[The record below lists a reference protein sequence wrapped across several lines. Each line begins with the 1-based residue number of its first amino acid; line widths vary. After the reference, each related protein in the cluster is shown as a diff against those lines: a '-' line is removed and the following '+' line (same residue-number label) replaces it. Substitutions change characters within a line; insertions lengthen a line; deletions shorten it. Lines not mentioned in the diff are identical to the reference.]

1 MRQAG
6 CKPDHAERDRETA
19 MTVHEMK
26 LRADHVLAAAESRY
40 DQIIEQY
47 EAGHPGVVIDQDLI
61 DIDPV
66 LYRARAEV
74 IHAHQEVMRL
84 IDR

>member
-1 MRQAG
+1 
-6 CKPDHAERDRETA
+6 

-47 EAGHPGVVIDQDLI
+47 EADHPGVVIDQDLI